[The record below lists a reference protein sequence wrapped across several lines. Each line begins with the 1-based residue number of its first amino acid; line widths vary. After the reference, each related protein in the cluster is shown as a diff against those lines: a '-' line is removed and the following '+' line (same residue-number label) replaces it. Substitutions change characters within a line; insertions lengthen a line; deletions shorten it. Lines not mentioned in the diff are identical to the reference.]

1 MKSSLTATRVGPTG
15 KESTVVCDSAT
26 GTTGAVSAVLAA
38 GGANVL
44 TYITGFTATF
54 TNPTVGATIA
64 ITVGV
69 LTGTKTLNYTQQVL
83 AAGAAVPPPPPLVV
97 NFPEPIP
104 ASALNAAITVA
115 VGALGAGA
123 TAVAIEARGF
133 QAPQSS

>member
-15 KESTVVCDSAT
+15 KESTAICDSAT

-44 TYITGFTATF
+44 TYITGFTACFST
-54 TNPTVGATIA
+54 PTTGLTVDV
-64 ITVGV
+64 TVGV
-69 LTGTKTLNYTQQVL
+69 LTGTKTLHYAVQAL
-83 AAGAAVPPPPPLVV
+83 AAAATVQPPPPLVV

-104 ASALNAAITVA
+104 ASALNAAITVT
-115 VGALGAGA
+115 VPALGAGA
-123 TAVAIEARGF
+123 TGVSVEARGF